1 MRLESS
7 KHPNPKET
15 VAPENELSAG
25 QTPPTAAQI
34 RRWRKHLADERMEA
48 ATYRK
53 LAKKESEPARSIML
67 ALADAESRH
76 EAHWLTLLGDHAYP
90 PPKPAPYSRVLNSL
104 ATRFGSVF
112 ALAMAQRSEQRTSYD
127 LEEDATEQM
136 AADEHIHGEVVRSL
150 AASSR
155 ERIAGS
161 FRAAV
166 FGINDGLISNLALIL
181 GVAGAGMGSGWII
194 TTGASGLLAGSLSMA
209 AGEWISVSGQKELL
223 DASTP
228 DPNAHHSLTKLDVN
242 SNELALLFQARGESA
257 SDAKDH
263 AERVFVELGDEEN
276 EPGTLTLGLE
286 SAAGPSRGAS
296 DAAGKP
302 LSVAFS
308 SFIFF
313 ALGAFTPL
321 VPYLFGAEGLT
332 GLYFAAGLVGIA
344 LLVTGGLVG
353 VLSGKAPWI
362 GALRQL
368 LIGFAAAAVTFA
380 LGSLIGGGS

>member
-1 MRLESS
+1 
-7 KHPNPKET
+7 
-15 VAPENELSAG
+15 
-25 QTPPTAAQI
+25 
-34 RRWRKHLADERMEA
+34 MEA

-53 LAKKESEPARSIML
+53 LAAKEEEPARSIML
-67 ALADAESRH
+67 GLADAEARH
-76 EAHWLTLLGDHAYP
+76 EQHWLGLLGDHANP
-90 PPKPAPYSRVLNSL
+90 PPKPALYSRILNSL

-127 LEEDATEQM
+127 AEEDATEQM

-181 GVAGAGMGSGWII
+181 GVAGAGMGSSWI
-194 TTGASGLLAGSLSMA
+194 TATGFSGLLAGSLSMA

-223 DASTP
+223 DASIP
-228 DPNAHHSLTKLDVN
+228 DPDAHRSLTKLDVN
-242 SNELALLFQARGESA
+242 SNELALLFRARGESKEQ
-257 SDAKDH
+257 AKEH
-263 AERVFVELGDEEN
+263 AEQVFTALGAPETDSA
-276 EPGTLTLGLE
+276 TLALSPTSG
-286 SAAGPSRGAS
+286 SGSSIS

-302 LSVAFS
+302 LSVALS
-308 SFIFF
+308 SFLFF
-313 ALGAFTPL
+313 ALGAFIPL
-321 VPYLFGAEGLT
+321 MPYLFGAQGLW
-332 GLYFAAGLVGIA
+332 GLGLATGLVGIA

-353 VLSGKAPWI
+353 VLSGKPPWR

-368 LIGFAAAAVTFA
+368 LIGLAAAALTFG
-380 LGSLIGGGS
+380 LGTLFGTG